1 VKILQVIP
9 YFEWSYGGPVRVLY
23 QLSRELAKRGHDVTI
38 YTTDV
43 GRRNPLTEKQKIRFD
58 SNSKV
63 QYFKCQ
69 NNWIADRLKLHVSFQ
84 MFSAIKDNLTD
95 FDVVHLHEAR
105 GIPNLLVWYYAKKF
119 GIPYI
124 LQARGSL
131 PKTIPGQNVGLV
143 CLKIM
148 FDTILG
154 NNILRD
160 TSKVIALCRIEA
172 EQYMDMRV
180 PEEKIAFIPNG
191 IDLSDYANLPHKG
204 SFKEKF
210 NIPKDTKIV
219 LYLGRIHKIKG
230 IDFLVKAYAH
240 LIEKFNNVLL
250 VVVGPDD
257 GYLDKL
263 RGLISSLNIVDDVL
277 FTGPLYGKDKLE
289 AYVDADIFVL
299 PSRYE
304 TFPNVVLEAY
314 ACSKLVIASDV
325 MSIPDIV
332 LHGKTGLL
340 FQAGDSQELTKMLLY
355 ALTHL
360 EEAEK
365 MGHRA
370 RKFVEEK
377 YSIDKVVDSLKFLYE
392 TILKEKQGK

>member
-1 VKILQVIP
+1 MKILQVIP